1 MTKEKKII
9 ITIILLI
16 ITMIPITVKAVEEE
30 ETWTDLSNA
39 KLEIVPIIAKGTTL
53 EEATMIEYAIRIS
66 NVELNPNSE
75 YLAYFHYEDEEITKN
90 KVLYHHQATISAG
103 EMEGQISLF
112 KIFLQYNKDIYVSIL
127 EKKESGKEN
136 LSVTAQKIERPEL
149 LPKLGNRFHIFF
161 NRNGTNTFFWAPNL
175 NKYGGSID
183 RTLKIKIG
191 QVTDTTVLKSIKN
204 NKATGLKELLDYA
217 KKANE
222 YQYVGTIQY
231 QHSKNS
237 GITESLTA
245 KMNLTDGAY
254 YFAYIELDDED
265 GVYYPVEDIA
275 LYQAKGTTDLVRYP
289 KEEFVWNIPE
299 EGNEE
304 ENKPEDE
311 NEPQEKPEDS
321 KQENNQKEEN
331 NKKDETIKDTTKAEG
346 VLPQTGE
353 PIIYIIGIVIVS
365 AMIGI
370 GYLKIKKY
378 KDIK

>member
-1 MTKEKKII
+1 
-9 ITIILLI
+9 
-16 ITMIPITVKAVEEE
+16 MIPITVKAVEEE
-30 ETWTDLSNA
+30 EIWTDLSNA
-39 KLEIVPIIAKGTTL
+39 KFDIIPTPQGKNTTL
-53 EEATMIEYAIRIS
+53 EEATQIKYAIRIS

-75 YLAYFHYEDEEITKN
+75 YLVYFHYKEEEINKN
-90 KVLYHHQATISAG
+90 KVLYHKQATINAG
-103 EMEGQISLF
+103 EIEGNISLF
-112 KIFLQYNKDIYVSIL
+112 ELFLQYNKEIYISIV
-127 EKKESGKEN
+127 ERQSVDKTN
-136 LSVTAQKIERPEL
+136 LYVVAQKIERPEV

-161 NRNGTNTFFWAPNL
+161 ERDKTNTFFWAPNVDK
-175 NKYGGSID
+175 NGNDID

-191 QVTDTTVLKSIKN
+191 QVTDTTILKLIKN
-204 NKATGLKELLDYA
+204 NKNTGLKELLEYA
-217 KKANE
+217 KKTNE

-231 QHSKNS
+231 ELSKTS

-245 KMNLTDGAY
+245 EMNLTDGAY

-265 GVYYPVEDIA
+265 GEYYPVEDIA

-353 PIIYIIGIVIVS
+353 PIIYIIGIVIVG